1 MKDIDIYCV
10 NTSSQHTY
18 PLGTTLMEIA
28 ESLKIDMPYRIC
40 GGIVNNKLAE
50 MSFGIVKPKTVE
62 FIDLSHPEGQRM
74 YIRSLLFVL
83 YAAAKKVFPE
93 ICMKVQHGISKG
105 YYCEPEGLELPV
117 TKEAITKLKQEMNAL
132 VKNDLPFI
140 KKGLPTGEVIK
151 SYKMQGLDDKV
162 KLAEQQG
169 KIYTDTYFLNGFAN
183 YYYGHLLPSTGYIT
197 LYDILPYFDGILL
210 RVPKLGKPDKL
221 YKIVKQNKLFEI
233 YQEHK
238 DRVEILNVATI
249 GSLNEF
255 TLKGKSGDILK
266 ISEALQEK
274 KVAEIA
280 NKISEKAE
288 QVKIVLVAGPSAS
301 GKTTFS
307 KRLSVQLSVNG
318 LNPIQVSLD
327 DYFVDREHTPRD
339 ENGEYDFESLK
350 AIDIPFF
357 NQQLNELF
365 NRKEVNLLAFDF
377 ALGKRVY
384 KGKKLQLEKDD
395 ILIIEGIHGMNPGL
409 LKHID
414 ESKTFKVFVS
424 ALTQISFDEQN
435 HISTAD
441 NRLLRRIIRDS
452 KYRGY
457 PASETI
463 RRWPAVKKGEE
474 KNIFPYQENAD
485 IMFNSATIYELAVMK
500 KFAEPLLKEVTEN
513 QPEYREATRLLKFLS
528 YFKPIDDSEIP
539 PTSLLREF
547 LGGSSFHY

>member
-151 SYKMQGLDDKV
+151 SYKMQGLDDKA

-255 TLKGKSGDILK
+255 TLKGKSGEILK

-318 LNPIQVSLD
+318 LHPIQVSLD
-327 DYFVDREHTPRD
+327 DYFVDREHTPRN
-339 ENGEYDFESLK
+339 ENGEFDFESLK

-357 NQQLNELF
+357 NKQLNELF
-365 NRKEVNLLAFDF
+365 NGNEVNLPAFDF
-377 ALGKRVY
+377 TLGKRVY

-485 IMFNSATIYELAVMK
+485 VMFNSATIYELAVMK